1 MVTTIATILPIM
13 ISALKQSSAVISEI
27 NDKCQTEGLPPAFEV
42 NGVSI
47 RGNTDYRFEGF
58 GVNLIPL
65 SLTFWMHYKPE
76 SPEHVNLG
84 KFAVPITTLEILNVI
99 PSGYLS
105 GFKVPLESIQLTSD
119 EPHPYQ
125 PLSYLDDDSVTLKRG
140 SLDQVGARNYNKLAN
155 VPATYVQRLQ
165 EDLTQLGFSLG
176 DCDGDFG
183 GKTEAALKEFQAL
196 STSQNRNQGSYAT
209 TVTPTYHGS
218 TDGVCNAATREEI
231 KLWLDRKYHKPSP
244 DLSLRVGSEPPK
256 PTETSLYTALIND
269 PDPPLNVRAGAG
281 TTYPV
286 VEKLDN
292 GTSVEV
298 VEDNQA
304 GWVRINSPIK
314 GWVAKRYTQ
323 HPGAKTRLLNLVR
336 TDKSD
341 DYGCQWLTLSIHNGD
356 ANPIESINV
365 VSGIP
370 SKQIFEQGSLDNE
383 PGCCYPLPQGD
394 YSVQS
399 RIDWAGGKGNYD
411 ASFGPALGPVWVPIN
426 PLFKTRRGDF
436 GFHLDEN
443 RIKSSD
449 GIVSPGSAG
458 CIVFT
463 TEADLQRFVCWFDDP
478 DTAPTSL
485 KVAWGL

>member
-13 ISALKQSSAVISEI
+13 VSALKQSSAVISEI
-27 NDKCQTEGLPPAFEV
+27 NNKCQTEGLPPAFEV

-65 SLTFWMHYKPE
+65 SLTFWTHYKPE

-105 GFKVPLESIQLTSD
+105 NFKVPLDSIQLTSD
-119 EPHPYQ
+119 EPHSYQ
-125 PLSYLDDDSVTLKRG
+125 PLSYLEDDSVTLKRG
-140 SLDQVGARNYNKLAN
+140 SLDQVGARNYNKPAN

-176 DCDGDFG
+176 ECDGDFG
-183 GKTEAALKEFQAL
+183 GKTEAALKEFQAR
-196 STSQNRNQGSYAT
+196 SNSQDRNQGGCAT
-209 TVTPTYHGS
+209 TVTPTYQGS
-218 TDGVCNAATREEI
+218 VNGVCDAATREEI
-231 KLWLDRKYHKPSP
+231 KLWLDRKYQKPSP
-244 DLSLRVGSEPPK
+244 EPSPWVGSEQPK
-256 PTETSLYTALIND
+256 PTETFLHTALIND
-269 PDPPLNVRAGAG
+269 PDPPLNVRADAG

-286 VEKLDN
+286 VGKLDN
-292 GTSVEV
+292 KTSVEV

-341 DYGCQWLTLSIHNGD
+341 DYGCKWLTLSIHNGD

-370 SKQIFEQGSLDNE
+370 TNQNFEKGSPNNQ
-383 PGCCYPLPQGD
+383 PGCCQPLPQGD
-394 YSVQS
+394 YSVQN

-411 ASFGPALGPVWVPIN
+411 ASFGPGLGPVWVPIE
-426 PLFKTRRGDF
+426 PLFNTQRGNF
-436 GFHLDEN
+436 GFHLDYG
-443 RIKSSD
+443 RIN
-449 GIVSPGSAG
+449 SPGSAG

-463 TEADLQRFVCWFDDP
+463 TVADLKRFVCWFDDP

-485 KVAWGL
+485 KVDWGL